1 MDFKVIY
8 EKLKENELPDL
19 ETTHYILNNI
29 SNILVEEENLIKI
42 NSPINIVGDLHGQY
56 FDFLKMINLFGEP
69 SIINKYLFLGDYVDR
84 GFNSIELF
92 LSVIILKILNKKE
105 VFLLRGITNQ
115 NQ

>member
-1 MDFKVIY
+1 
-8 EKLKENELPDL
+8 
-19 ETTHYILNNI
+19 
-29 SNILVEEENLIKI
+29 
-42 NSPINIVGDLHGQY
+42 
-56 FDFLKMINLFGEP
+56 MINLFGEP